1 MKFFIFLIDFSSS
14 IRFADFCP
22 VIPVILTKY
31 KNPLAFCNINFR
43 RSSLVVGVI
52 SLIKSNS
59 VNKTIKISN
68 FGSFY
73 YKKTP
78 KRVGRNPKTK
88 EIFPIHARSKLT
100 FLSSNK
106 VKNLFN

>member
-1 MKFFIFLIDFSSS
+1 MSLGKRDIVKNISAEAHLTNLISSE
-14 IRFADFCP
+14 
-22 VIPVILTKY
+22 IL
-31 KNPLAFCNINFR
+31 NCF
-43 RSSLVVGVI
+43 I

-59 VNKTIKISN
+59 LNKTIKISN

-88 EIFPIHARSKLT
+88 EEAIIDARRVVSFRASKELKRRI
-100 FLSSNK
+100 NK
-106 VKNLFN
+106 TL

>member
-1 MKFFIFLIDFSSS
+1 MSLGKRDIVKNISAETHMTNLISSEILNCFI
-14 IRFADFCP
+14 
-22 VIPVILTKY
+22 
-31 KNPLAFCNINFR
+31 N
-43 RSSLVVGVI
+43 
-52 SLIKSNS
+52 LIKSNS

-78 KRVGRNPKTK
+78 RRIGRNPKTK
-88 EIFPIHARSKLT
+88 ETFPIPARSKLT

-106 VKNLFN
+106 VKEIFN

>member
-1 MKFFIFLIDFSSS
+1 MSLGKRDIVKNISAETRLTNLISSEILNCFI
-14 IRFADFCP
+14 
-22 VIPVILTKY
+22 
-31 KNPLAFCNINFR
+31 N
-43 RSSLVVGVI
+43 
-52 SLIKSNS
+52 LIKSNS

-78 KRVGRNPKTK
+78 RRIGRNPKTK
-88 EIFPIHARSKLT
+88 ETFPIPARSKLT

-106 VKNLFN
+106 VKEIFN

>member
-1 MKFFIFLIDFSSS
+1 MSLGKRDIVKNISAEAHLTNLISSE
-14 IRFADFCP
+14 
-22 VIPVILTKY
+22 IL
-31 KNPLAFCNINFR
+31 NCF
-43 RSSLVVGVI
+43 I

-78 KRVGRNPKTK
+78 KRFGRNPKTK
-88 EIFPIHARSKLT
+88 ETFPIPARSKLT

>member
-1 MKFFIFLIDFSSS
+1 MSLGKRDIVKNISAKASLSNLVSGEILNSFL
-14 IRFADFCP
+14 
-22 VIPVILTKY
+22 
-31 KNPLAFCNINFR
+31 
-43 RSSLVVGVI
+43 

-78 KRVGRNPKTK
+78 KRIGRNPKTK
-88 EIFPIHARSKLT
+88 ETFPIPARSKLV

-106 VKNLFN
+106 VKDLFN

>member
-1 MKFFIFLIDFSSS
+1 MSLGKRDIAKNISAEANLTNLVS
-14 IRFADFCP
+14 
-22 VIPVILTKY
+22 VEILDS
-31 KNPLAFCNINFR
+31 F
-43 RSSLVVGVI
+43 I

-59 VNKTIKISN
+59 INKTIKISN

-88 EIFPIHARSKLT
+88 ETFPIHARSKLT

-106 VKNLFN
+106 VKDLFN